1 MPTVTRQVRLK
12 SVRGDH
18 HLPHQGLTEAKLL
31 TDLDVVRR
39 KLNVRAQSCQQRQR
53 RLSAGAA
60 KASR

>member
-31 TDLDVVRR
+31 TDLDVVRN
-39 KLNVRAQSCQQRQR
+39 KLKVRAQSCQQHR